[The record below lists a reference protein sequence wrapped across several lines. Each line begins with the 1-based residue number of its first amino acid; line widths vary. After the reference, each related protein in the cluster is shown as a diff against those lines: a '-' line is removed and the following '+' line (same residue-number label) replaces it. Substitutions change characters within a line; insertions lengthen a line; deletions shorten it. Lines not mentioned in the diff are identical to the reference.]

1 MDLEN
6 LLRSQAK
13 RYNCSECGEN
23 MAECH
28 IHVLSYHGSR
38 ALVRVMCK
46 NCRDEH
52 LLQIIIQGDLAEVEE
67 AVDEGMPENL
77 DPITADEI
85 LDLRGILQQHV
96 GDFRSLLKVQD
107 EKPDEKDDKPS

>member
-1 MDLEN
+1 MDLQN

-52 LLQIIIQGDLAEVEE
+52 LLQIIIQGDLTEVAE
-67 AVDEGMPENL
+67 AVDEGLPKNL
-77 DPITADEI
+77 EPISADEI
-85 LDLRGILQQHV
+85 LDLRGFLQQHV
-96 GDFRSLLKVQD
+96 GDFKSLFKKETED
-107 EKPDEKDDKPS
+107 